1 MTQQCA
7 FISQLS
13 NTEQQNW
20 LDKLNAKLPNVRV
33 MLAREMSVAE
43 KQQCKVAVVA
53 NPKPEDLTEFPQL
66 VWVQSLWAGV
76 ERLVAELDN
85 PSFAL
90 SRLVD
95 PMLATI
101 MSEAVL
107 AWTLYL
113 HREMPKYMA
122 QQKLAKWQQLDYKC
136 AGERTIGILGLG
148 ELGKSSAQVLV
159 KNGFT
164 VSGWSNTAKVIDG
177 IECFFGRE
185 GLETLISQADI
196 IVCLLPLTP
205 DTRKLIN
212 DDFLTKMKKGTSL
225 INFARGA
232 IINHH
237 DLVKQL
243 NRCHVGHAVLDV
255 FEHEP
260 LDESSVLWQH
270 PNITILPHVSAPT
283 HIESA
288 SKIVAQ
294 RIDNFVLTGELPE
307 CIDMVKGY

>member
-7 FISQLS
+7 FVSQLS
-13 NTEQQNW
+13 SIEQQSW
-20 LDKLNAKLPNVRV
+20 LDKLNAKLSNAQVVP
-33 MLAREMSVAE
+33 AGEMSISE
-43 KQQCKVAVVA
+43 KQKCKVAVVA
-53 NPKPEDLTEFPQL
+53 NPKPEDLSEFPQL

-76 ERLVAELDN
+76 ERLVGELDN

-95 PMLATI
+95 PMLATT

-113 HREMPKYMA
+113 HREMPKYLA

-136 AGERTIGILGLG
+136 ASERTIGILGLG
-148 ELGKSSAQVLV
+148 ELGKLSAQVLV
-159 KNGFT
+159 KNGFS
-164 VSGWSNTAKVIDG
+164 VCGWSNTKKVIDDV
-177 IECFFGRE
+177 ECFFGHE
-185 GLETLISQADI
+185 GLEILISKADI

-205 DTRKLIN
+205 DTRGLIN
-212 DDFLTKMKKGTSL
+212 NEFLTKMEKGTSV

-232 IINHH
+232 IIKHH

-243 NRCHVGHAVLDV
+243 DSRHIEHAVLDV

-260 LDESSVLWQH
+260 LDENSVLWQH
-270 PNITILPHVSAPT
+270 PNITILPHISAPT

-288 SKIVAQ
+288 STLVVQ
-294 RIDNFVLTGELPE
+294 RISSFVSSGKVPE
-307 CIDMVKGY
+307 CIDIAKGY